1 MPTVA
6 DILAR
11 KGSDVVSITPDAT
24 VLAAAELMN
33 KRGVGGVLVV
43 DNDKNLVGV
52 FTERDILRRVVAA
65 GLPPATTT
73 VGDVQTTNPITCL
86 PQTKLD
92 ECSAIMTKRRIRHLP
107 VADENTVYGVVTI
120 GDVMAF
126 RVVEHET
133 TIEFLNSYMFG
144 TR

>member
-11 KGSDVVSITPDAT
+11 KGSDVVSIGPEAT

-43 DNDKNLVGV
+43 DADKNLVGI
-52 FTERDILRRVVAA
+52 FTERDILRRVVVA

-73 VGDVQTTNPITCL
+73 VAEVQTSNPVTCL
-86 PQTKLD
+86 PETSLD
-92 ECSAIMTKRRIRHLP
+92 ECGAIMTKRRVRHLP
-107 VADENTVYGVVTI
+107 VADDNTVYGVVTI
-120 GDVMAF
+120 GDVMAY

>member
-6 DILAR
+6 DILAK
-11 KGSDVVSITPDAT
+11 KGSDVVSVLPSLT

-33 KRGVGGVLVV
+33 TRGVGGVLVV
-43 DNDKNLVGV
+43 DEGKNLIGV
-52 FTERDILRRVVAA
+52 FTERDILRRVVVA
-65 GLPPATTT
+65 GRSPATTT
-73 VGDVQTTNPITCL
+73 VGEVHTPDPVTCL
-86 PQTKLD
+86 PETSLD
-92 ECSAIMTKRRIRHLP
+92 ECGAIMTSRRIRHLP
-107 VADENTVYGVVTI
+107 IADEQTVYGVVTI

-133 TIEFLNSYMFG
+133 TIQYLNSYMFG